1 MSTKYQKSEEVPT
14 KELLDRV
21 GELIRAITG
30 DRTASSFRNEFTMR
44 IPAEVDRDADLVLQ
58 AIADRL
64 DKAEKELAV
73 AKAMSAKQAN
83 EIDRLRSVI
92 EAESSK
98 WKDHHDDQQW
108 KAYWTAFAKK
118 VHP

>member
-73 AKAMSAKQAN
+73 AKALSKQ
-83 EIDRLRSVI
+83 LM
-92 EAESSK
+92 EAIVRHKTEKEAFGLIHST
-98 WKDHHDDQQW
+98 DDKELW
-108 KAYWTAFAKK
+108 EHLK
-118 VHP
+118 